1 MPQEPSAS
9 TIALAPSTEVTPLGL
24 KLPEQ
29 MSFEEWE
36 VLGAH
41 LRTITDGVQWAI
53 GDWLVY
59 GEGREEWGHMYER
72 AEKILGIA
80 NATLRKYAQASNRWS
95 PNRRRVGLSWSHHY
109 ELCAL
114 DDAEQDGWA
123 DAVEEHQLPKHRLR
137 RSIAAGRVL
146 TPEESARSGKKSVPT
161 FAYFVKE
168 IVKLERKYDAEE
180 SWQKASVEVLEA
192 ELCDLEPV
200 VRVASRLREMINQRR
215 AQA

>member
-29 MSFEEWE
+29 MSLEEWE

-80 NATLRKYAQASNRWS
+80 NATLRKYAQASNRWT
-95 PNRRRVGLSWSHHY
+95 PNRRRAGLSWSHHY

-123 DAVEEHQLPKHRLR
+123 MRPKSTNWRLT
-137 RSIAAGRVL
+137 ACAGRSPLVAF
-146 TPEESARSGKKSVPT
+146 SAPKKAP
-161 FAYFVKE
+161 
-168 IVKLERKYDAEE
+168 
-180 SWQKASVEVLEA
+180 
-192 ELCDLEPV
+192 
-200 VRVASRLREMINQRR
+200 
-215 AQA
+215 AQASEGCPPSCTS

>member
-29 MSFEEWE
+29 MSLEEWE
-36 VLGAH
+36 VLGAY

-80 NATLRKYAQASNRWS
+80 NATLRKYAQASARWH
-95 PNRRRVGLSWSHHY
+95 PCRRRYNLSWSHHY

-114 DDAEQDGWA
+114 EDNEQEQWAEA
-123 DAVEEHQLPKHRLR
+123 AEEHQLPKHRLR

-146 TPEESARSGKKSVPT
+146 TPEESARSGKRGLPT

-168 IVKLERKYDAEE
+168 IVKLERKYDDE
-180 SWQKASVEVLEA
+180 STWDKATVDVLEA
-192 ELCDLEPV
+192 ELRDLEPV
-200 VRVASRLREMINQRR
+200 VRVADRLKQMIAQRT
-215 AQA
+215 AS